1 MEAVMRNVISWLETR
16 RELCFELLR
25 MYLGVGLLV
34 KGVLFASDPEQL
46 ARLTSEGHMDG
57 WAALIQH
64 YIVPAHVVGGVML
77 AMGLLT
83 RIAAIVNLPALLGA
97 VLFVHTPAGLFSRT
111 PGFEFSLFVLF
122 VLVLIAWYGGGR
134 WSLDHRLFAPAPGA
148 AGDATDVARP
158 RPVAPGRVG

>member
-1 MEAVMRNVISWLETR
+1 MEASMRNVISRLESR

-25 MYLGVGLLV
+25 IYLGVGLLV

-64 YIVPAHVVGGVML
+64 YIVPAHVVGGLML

-83 RIAAIVNLPALLGA
+83 RIAALVNVPALLGA
-97 VLFVHTPAGLFSRT
+97 VLFVHTPSGLFSRT
-111 PGFEFSLFVLF
+111 PDFEFSLFVLF

-134 WSLDHRLFAPAPGA
+134 WSLDQRLFTPAPV
-148 AGDATDVARP
+148 AGGGATDVARP
-158 RPVAPGRVG
+158 RPAAPGRVG